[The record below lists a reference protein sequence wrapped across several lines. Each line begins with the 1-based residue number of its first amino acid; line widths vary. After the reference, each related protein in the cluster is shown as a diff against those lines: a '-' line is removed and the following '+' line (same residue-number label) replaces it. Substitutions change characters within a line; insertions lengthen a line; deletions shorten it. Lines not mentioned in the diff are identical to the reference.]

1 MVEQAQ
7 GVMAKDLVMIMD
19 RLAPPELAE
28 AWDNSGWQVGDPGVN
43 VQKVLL
49 ALDVTQEVVEEAEK
63 YGAQLIISHHP
74 MLIKSIKSIRS
85 DNPVGNLIIR
95 LIRAGIG
102 VYAAHTTLDS
112 TDGGVNDVLARKL
125 GLLHTEVLQPVQHQQ
140 LLKLVV
146 FVPVSHAEAV
156 RESLGQSGAGYIG
169 NYSHCTFNLKGTGAF
184 LPLSGANPFLGN
196 VGRLEQ
202 VDEVRIETIIKKDET
217 ERVLEAMLAV
227 HPYEEVA
234 YDLYPLVNQGA
245 IKGLGRIGRLPQ
257 TITLA
262 DLAGEVRQVL
272 RGSCLRYGGDPNSM
286 VTRVA
291 VCGGSGGDL
300 WKLARQK
307 GADVLVTGDIRYHA
321 ARDMLAEGMCFID
334 AGHFNTEWSVLPV
347 LREQL
352 AKALDQHGL
361 VVDIAVATC
370 ESEPWVCI

>member
-1 MVEQAQ
+1 MVEQEK
-7 GVMAKDLVMIMD
+7 GVMAKDLVKIVE

-28 AWDNSGWQVGDPGVN
+28 AWDNSGWQVGDPGVK

-49 ALDVTQEVVEEAEK
+49 ALDVTPEVVEEAEK

-74 MLIKSIKSIRS
+74 ILIKSIKSIRS
-85 DNPVGNLIIR
+85 DNPAGSLIIR

-112 TDGGVNDVLARKL
+112 ADGGVNDVLAREL
-125 GLLHTEVLQPVQHQQ
+125 GLLQFEVLQPVQCQQ

-146 FVPVSHAEAV
+146 FVPVSHADVV
-156 RESLGQSGAGYIG
+156 RESLGQSGAGHIG

-184 LPLSGANPFLGN
+184 FPLSGANPFIGGI
-196 VGRLEQ
+196 GRLEQ
-202 VDEVRIETIIKKDET
+202 VDEVRIETIIKKEET
-217 ERVLEAMLAV
+217 DRVLEAMLAV

-234 YDLYPLVNQGA
+234 YDLYPLANQGT
-245 IKGLGRIGRLPQ
+245 IKGLGRIGRLPRI
-257 TITLA
+257 ITLA
-262 DLAGEVRQVL
+262 DLAEEVQLVL
-272 RGSCLRYGGDPNSM
+272 RGSCLRYGGDPNSK

-300 WKLARQK
+300 WKLAKKK

-321 ARDMLAEGMCFID
+321 ARDMLAAEMGFID
-334 AGHFNTEWSVLPV
+334 AGHFTTEWAVLPF

-352 AKALDQHGL
+352 AKSLDQSGL
-361 VVDIAVATC
+361 FVDIATATC
-370 ESEPWVCI
+370 ESEPWMCI